1 MPLYIYEK
9 KKILIN
15 SGNHTEDL
23 FQKARLGDQELF
35 DIWHEWGSEL
45 FFFFADKTKK
55 KEFKELPLSNF
66 FFSSWALLLE
76 ENKAARMSASQI
88 STDGSVKV
96 MG

>member
-1 MPLYIYEK
+1 MKKKKK

-45 FFFFADKTKK
+45 FFFCGQNKKK
-55 KEFKELPLSNF
+55 KEFKELRLSNF
-66 FFSSWALLLE
+66 FFPSWALLLE
-76 ENKAARMSASQI
+76 ENKAA
-88 STDGSVKV
+88 
-96 MG
+96 

>member
-1 MPLYIYEK
+1 MKKKKK

-23 FQKARLGDQELF
+23 FQKAGLGDQELF

-55 KEFKELPLSNF
+55 KEFKELRLSNF
-66 FFSSWALLLE
+66 FFPSWALLLE
-76 ENKAARMSASQI
+76 KNKAA
-88 STDGSVKV
+88 
-96 MG
+96 